1 MNLKQRFH
9 NFRHYVPFF
18 YNFFNFQLFVAFLNL
33 NIHLTNSLNL
43 VNLIYLFLNI
53 FFSIQ
58 IAIKNRIVSMLFIA
72 PITFLVLHISY
83 GFGSICGFFNFLF

>member
-1 MNLKQRFH
+1 MSR
-9 NFRHYVPFF
+9 FF
-18 YNFFNFQLFVAFLNL
+18 YNFFNFSIICSLLKFKY
-33 NIHLTNSLNL
+33 IHLTNSLNL

-83 GFGSICGFFNFLF
+83 GFGSICGFFNFLFQKNN